1 MCTEFERQKRGLAFQ
16 VERIEGGQ
24 AGVSYGVEAR
34 KVQFRHLIFRNEGGR
49 PEVVRDQLPDS
60 FTDWDLE
67 AMLRVMKECEELGWA
82 RLDWEIASEVALFG
96 MRSQTACQPHT
107 NSWLLYRGGLDQT
120 EFLRSNRDK
129 QRSHYASPR
138 VSSPRRYPR
147 FEPERLH
154 PKSVETVVKPDG
166 TVKHRETTDYGA
178 WRVKARRLW
187 RQWRLRVMMRKAE
200 DRQRCPGVRRFA
212 TKGQPGPDSFNAG
225 LQSERVGDLQWG
237 NIQRVLR
244 SHALVS
250 LGEKTHTWSGGEAWL
265 CVVGVLV
272 AWCRSPFG
280 CDVVRR

>member
-1 MCTEFERQKRGLAFQ
+1 MAQQSTAGEITAF
-16 VERIEGGQ
+16 
-24 AGVSYGVEAR
+24 
-34 KVQFRHLIFRNEGGR
+34 L
-49 PEVVRDQLPDS
+49 DQLARQAEI
-60 FTDWDLE
+60 TDFIQNLGRDLV
-67 AMLRVMKECEELGWA
+67 ASGVLRAEE
-82 RLDWEIASEVALFG
+82 F
-96 MRSQTACQPHT
+96 ACQPHT
-107 NSWLLYRGGLDQT
+107 NSWLLYRGGLEQT

-129 QRSHYASPR
+129 QRSDYASPR

-166 TVKHRETTDYGA
+166 TVKNRETTDYGA

-212 TKGQPGPDSFNAG
+212 TKGQPGPDSF
-225 LQSERVGDLQWG
+225 
-237 NIQRVLR
+237 I
-244 SHALVS
+244 
-250 LGEKTHTWSGGEAWL
+250 
-265 CVVGVLV
+265 V